1 MTHVIREAVRRRRA
15 VWLAL
20 LPVMVIAAVAL
31 GVASIGSATGTHPA
45 LSTFNPTGDTLGP
58 NDVPGQ
64 KDLTMQGTNNSDESS
79 TGDLWVVWAWDDTSV
94 SGGNTLDACT
104 LFDTNANGNVNVALC
119 LTLVKSGSTV
129 AIKTGSPVM
138 YSCGDARNDRCTS
151 TIASIDP
158 KGSFCELETAQAG
171 QFGGL
176 DTQAFCDI
184 KVTDLGLSSATNLLN
199 TCSYPSSQPNSDP
212 SDCVLVPGAV
222 STSTATTPS
231 STWSVTLKDSAT
243 VSPTASVGSNG
254 TVTFQLFGPYADSTG
269 DCSGTA
275 LWSSGALSLASGTT
289 GTDSATGGSPS
300 VSTGGYY
307 KWKATYSGATGINGS
322 DSGCGELQHVT
333 AATITSS

>member
-1 MTHVIREAVRRRRA
+1 
-15 VWLAL
+15 
-20 LPVMVIAAVAL
+20 
-31 GVASIGSATGTHPA
+31 
-45 LSTFNPTGDTLGP
+45 
-58 NDVPGQ
+58 
-64 KDLTMQGTNNSDESS
+64 
-79 TGDLWVVWAWDDTSV
+79 VWAWDDTSV

-119 LTLVKSGSTV
+119 LTLEKSGKTV
-129 AIKTGSPVM
+129 AIKSGSPVM

-151 TIASIDP
+151 TVSSIDP
-158 KGSFCELETAQAG
+158 QGSYCELETNQTG
-171 QFGGL
+171 QYDAA

-184 KVTDLGLSSATNLLN
+184 KVTALHLSSATNLLN
-199 TCSYPSSQPNSDP
+199 TCSYPSQQPNSDP

-222 STSTATTPS
+222 GTTTVTTPS
-231 STWSVTLKDSAT
+231 SSSSVTLKDSAT

-254 TVTFQLFGPYADSTG
+254 TVTFQLFGPYADNTG

-300 VSTGGYY
+300 VSAGGFY

-333 AATITSS
+333 TATITSS